1 MSCSLLPTFGL
12 SCLGLQCSSVLAS
25 IRVPLMY
32 APTGCTARMF
42 LICFLSGIS
51 SLMFQLYPGTS
62 HEMRPKKCC
71 WLSVDPDLL
80 RNVLA
85 TTTRAR
91 ILFRAGR
98 SFLFPSTLNY
108 LQLVNGSGHVAPPF
122 GPDIRSGLFVV
133 LLVLMTQS
141 GSFSGQFLSLS
152 PLSLA
157 NSFFLVYYFNLLT
170 K

>member
-1 MSCSLLPTFGL
+1 MRVGRFFSLLP
-12 SCLGLQCSSVLAS
+12 
-25 IRVPLMY
+25 
-32 APTGCTARMF
+32 
-42 LICFLSGIS
+42 LI
-51 SLMFQLYPGTS
+51 
-62 HEMRPKKCC
+62 
-71 WLSVDPDLL
+71 
-80 RNVLA
+80 
-85 TTTRAR
+85 
-91 ILFRAGR
+91 
-98 SFLFPSTLNY
+98 NY